1 MKTAFATWENR
12 IAPVFDVART
22 IYLIEAEAGRMVQE
36 THAHLPEDAGLF
48 KVLRLVDL
56 EVDTLVCGAISRP
69 LEAMVAAYGIRV
81 VPFVSGE
88 LGRIVQAY
96 LDGGLAAKE
105 FGMPGCAPPRW
116 RLRGRHGFM
125 HKEKMAMNGK
135 KSGGR
140 GQGGGGQGGGGMG
153 QGGGRG
159 RGGQKAGRMGGV
171 AAGPQG
177 FCVCPQCG
185 QREAH
190 QRSVPCYERKCAK
203 CGAALIRE

>member
-1 MKTAFATWENR
+1 MKTAFAAWENR
-12 IAPVFDVART
+12 IAPVFDVARS
-22 IYLIEAEAGRMVQE
+22 IYLVEAEAGRVVQE
-36 THAHLPEDAGLF
+36 TREHLPEDVGLY
-48 KVLRLVDL
+48 KVLRLADL

-69 LEAMVAAYGIRV
+69 LETMVAAYGIRV
-81 VPFVSGE
+81 APFVSGE

-96 LDGGLAAKE
+96 LAGGLAAKE
-105 FGMPGCAPPRW
+105 FGMPGCASPRR
-116 RLRGRHGFM
+116 RLGGRHGFM

-135 KSGGR
+135 NPGGR
-140 GQGGGGQGGGGMG
+140 GNGGGGQGGGGMG
-153 QGGGRG
+153 QGAGRG
-159 RGGQKAGRMGGV
+159 RGSQKAGRMGGV

-190 QRSVPCYERKCAK
+190 QRGVPCYERKCVK